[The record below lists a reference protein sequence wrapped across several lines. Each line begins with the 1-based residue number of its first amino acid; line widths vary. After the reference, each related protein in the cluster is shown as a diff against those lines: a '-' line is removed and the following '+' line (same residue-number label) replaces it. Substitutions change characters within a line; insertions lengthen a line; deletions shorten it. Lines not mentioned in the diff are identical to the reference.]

1 MGQGASSG
9 QIVTIENRTPFTLR
23 IDGGPSIVC
32 GKEINTPTEI
42 PSILLDQSESSLN
55 LRNTPN
61 MHLENSGKS
70 SASYGSE
77 IQYSYRFE
85 GTPNDNWFLK
95 IWSIGA
101 YYTENACFSAQILK
115 NDKVMAQTSWRNTA
129 IHGEHNPDNSKDRTT
144 NPDCFFQL
152 SISAVTPLPEK
163 GSGFYEIPLK
173 VTMKPIVVENVRSGK
188 EVEISRDI
196 INTEYQT
203 LLPEGS
209 DTVIN
214 QYTRETQMMIT
225 NTVDKKWGCEY
236 SYTHEVQL
244 DFGLGMESQAKAGD
258 SKVEGGEATVTTKG
272 NFHFGYGFTSQ
283 TKEVTESTNRHQTE
297 TVTISKQSYTWKF
310 EKKVEKQ
317 ETVKIETTKVT
328 YRQEFTDIK
337 TNTVVAIKERYV
349 YHHEASIEP
358 PN

>member
-1 MGQGASSG
+1 
-9 QIVTIENRTPFTLR
+9 
-23 IDGGPSIVC
+23 
-32 GKEINTPTEI
+32 
-42 PSILLDQSESSLN
+42 
-55 LRNTPN
+55 
-61 MHLENSGKS
+61 
-70 SASYGSE
+70 
-77 IQYSYRFE
+77 
-85 GTPNDNWFLK
+85 
-95 IWSIGA
+95 
-101 YYTENACFSAQILK
+101 
-115 NDKVMAQTSWRNTA
+115 
-129 IHGEHNPDNSKDRTT
+129 
-144 NPDCFFQL
+144 
-152 SISAVTPLPEK
+152 
-163 GSGFYEIPLK
+163 
-173 VTMKPIVVENVRSGK
+173 MKPIVVENVRSGK

-225 NTVDKKWGCEY
+225 KTVDKKWGCEY
-236 SYTHEVQL
+236 SYTHAVQL

-258 SKVEGGEATVTTKG
+258 SKVEVGEATVTTKG

-337 TNTVVAIKERYV
+337 TNTVVTIKERYV

>member
-9 QIVTIENRTPFTLR
+9 QVVTIENRTPFMLR
-23 IDGGPSIVC
+23 LHGDETVC
-32 GKEINTPTEI
+32 GKAINTPTEI
-42 PSILLDQSESSLN
+42 PSILLNQSESSQDLQN
-55 LRNTPN
+55 IPN
-61 MHLENSGKS
+61 MYLENQGKS

-77 IQYSYRFE
+77 IQYTYRFE
-85 GTPNDNWFLK
+85 DTPNDEWFLK

-101 YYTENACFSAQILK
+101 YYTENACFAAQIVK
-115 NDKVMAQTSWRNTA
+115 HNDVKAQTSWRNTA
-129 IHGEHNPDNSKDRTT
+129 THGKHNPDKKDDCTT

-163 GSGFYEIPLK
+163 GSGFYKIPLQI
-173 VTMKPIVVENVRSGK
+173 TMKPIVVANVIGGK

-196 INTEYQT
+196 ISTEYQT

-209 DTVIN
+209 DTVTN

-225 NTVDKKWGCEY
+225 KTVDKKWGCEY

-258 SKVEGGEATVTTKG
+258 SKVEGGEFTTATKG

-283 TKEVTESTNRHQTE
+283 TKEVSESSVKHQTQ
-297 TVTISKQSYTWKF
+297 TVTISKQSYTWTF
-310 EKKVEKQ
+310 VKKVEKQ

-328 YRQEFTDIK
+328 YHQEFTDK
-337 TNTVVAIKERYV
+337 NTEAVVAIKERYV
-349 YHHEASIEP
+349 YFHEASIEP
-358 PN
+358 SK